1 MFTNTKILNI
11 LISIILLK
19 KNRIMIYV
27 LPLHVIYTDI
37 FYSFT

>member
-19 KNRIMIYV
+19 KNIIMIYV
-27 LPLHVIYTDI
+27 LPLYVIYTDI